1 MLVLRQKLQSSRNA
15 RETSNDGS
23 TSYGSGAT
31 AILESELRRVQVLV
45 ADMQRQR
52 QDLSFAVRQL
62 TDNSNSLYHQLRQ
75 RSDTKC
81 PWSETDIDLE
91 NIEREKII
99 NFDTYSKK
107 DRDISHDSNNQSFSN
122 SILQDKQEIKTV
134 RIVKR
139 EAEKRQ
145 RDREKTD
152 KSIQH
157 LDDVLKEE
165 FNVLQEYN
173 QNRLRSQS
181 REFGLNDVKSFNS
194 TNPFK
199 VTKSSE
205 RAIDLYENQDDSY
218 LVSFTDSEKHRS
230 DNSVKSQRGNVDSSV
245 VYQSEAAKQIITE
258 MSSNVDCTTGT
269 QKRLIPKEKKRHNTA
284 PHHIN
289 SQFIDMMQLTNEAN
303 KTVSNHIFPCLV
315 Y

>member
-1 MLVLRQKLQSSRNA
+1 MPTNSEGVS
-15 RETSNDGS
+15 
-23 TSYGSGAT
+23 SYGSGAT

-62 TDNSNSLYHQLRQ
+62 TDNSNSLYHQLRK

-81 PWSETDIDLE
+81 PWSETDLDLE
-91 NIEREKII
+91 NIEKEKNV
-99 NFDTYSKK
+99 NFDIYDKN
-107 DRDISHDSNNQSFSN
+107 DRELSNDSDIQNFSN
-122 SILQDKQEIKTV
+122 LTLQDKQEIKTV

-152 KSIQH
+152 KSIQN

-181 REFGLNDVKSFNS
+181 RDSDLNDMKPMNS
-194 TNPFK
+194 TNPFRIG
-199 VTKSSE
+199 KSSD
-205 RAIDLYENQDDSY
+205 RSLLDLYGNEDNSY
-218 LVSFTDSEKHRS
+218 LVSFTENRTQKSL
-230 DNSVKSQRGNVDSSV
+230 DNSMKSKKGNIESSLI
-245 VYQSEAAKQIITE
+245 YQSEAAKQIITE
-258 MSSNVDCTTGT
+258 MSNSVDNGAGA

-289 SQFIDMMQLTNEAN
+289 SQFIELMQSSNESN
-303 KTVSNHIFPCLV
+303 KNVSLFKF
-315 Y
+315 

>member
-1 MLVLRQKLQSSRNA
+1 MLVLRQKLQSSR
-15 RETSNDGS
+15 ETKELHTNTEGAS
-23 TSYGSGAT
+23 SYGSGAT

-62 TDNSNSLYHQLRQ
+62 TDNSNSLYHQLRK
-75 RSDTKC
+75 RSDTKS
-81 PWSETDIDLE
+81 PWSETDLDLE
-91 NIEREKII
+91 NVEREKNIY
-99 NFDTYSKK
+99 FDNLSKN
-107 DRDISHDSNNQSFSN
+107 DRELPHDPDSQNFSN
-122 SILQDKQEIKTV
+122 LTLQDKQEIKTV

-145 RDREKTD
+145 RDRERTD
-152 KSIQH
+152 KSIQN

-181 REFGLNDVKSFNS
+181 RDYGLNDMKSLNS

-199 VTKSSE
+199 SVKSSD
-205 RAIDLYENQDDSY
+205 RSVDLYGNQDDSY
-218 LVSFTDSEKHRS
+218 LVSFSENRAQTS
-230 DNSVKSQRGNVDSSV
+230 LENSVKSQRGNVESGL

-258 MSSNVDCTTGT
+258 MSNNVDNSAGV

-289 SQFIDMMQLTNEAN
+289 SQFIELMQSTNEPN
-303 KTVSNHIFPCLV
+303 KNVSHF
-315 Y
+315 

>member
-1 MLVLRQKLQSSRNA
+1 MLVLRQKLQTS
-15 RETSNDGS
+15 RETKELQTNNEGVS
-23 TSYGSGAT
+23 SYGSGAT

-62 TDNSNSLYHQLRQ
+62 TDNSNSLYDQLRK

-81 PWSETDIDLE
+81 PWSETDLDLE
-91 NIEREKII
+91 NIEREKSV
-99 NFDTYSKK
+99 NFDSYSKS
-107 DRDISHDSNNQSFSN
+107 DREQANDSDIQNFSN
-122 SILQDKQEIKTV
+122 LALQDKQEIKTV

-152 KSIQH
+152 KSIQN

-165 FNVLQEYN
+165 FHVLQEYN
-173 QNRLRSQS
+173 QSRLRSQARDLEDMKQPPMS
-181 REFGLNDVKSFNS
+181 S
-194 TNPFK
+194 TNPFR
-199 VTKSSE
+199 TGKSSS
-205 RAIDLYENQDDSY
+205 RSYDLYGNEDNSY
-218 LVSFTDSEKHRS
+218 LVSFSENKAQS
-230 DNSVKSQRGNVDSSV
+230 LDNSVKNQKGNVESSP

-258 MSSNVDCTTGT
+258 MSTGS
-269 QKRLIPKEKKRHNTA
+269 QKRLVPKEKKRHNTA

-289 SQFIDMMQLTNEAN
+289 SQFIELMQSSNESN
-303 KTVSNHIFPCLV
+303 KNVSCKLFSI
-315 Y
+315 